1 MKVGDV
7 MDYTDLGTTAGISA
21 AATVIVAL
29 IKGGI
34 AISGR
39 WTHVLTVLVSLGLA
53 GAAATQGL
61 LQGNWLQV
69 LLTGVYAA
77 AAAVG
82 LHQAGPGVVTK
93 GGA

>member
-34 AISGR
+34 TVSGR

-53 GAAATQGL
+53 AAAASQGL
-61 LQGNWLQV
+61 LAGSWLQV

-82 LHQAGPGVVTK
+82 LHQAGPGVAK
-93 GGA
+93 GDE

>member
-1 MKVGDV
+1 
-7 MDYTDLGTTAGISA
+7 MDYTDLGTIAGISA

-34 AISGR
+34 SISGR
-39 WTHVLTVLVSLGLA
+39 ATHVLTVLVSLGLA
-53 GAAATQGL
+53 AAAASQGL
-61 LQGNWLQV
+61 LEAGWLQV

-82 LHQAGPGVVTK
+82 LHQAGPGVADTRRDY
-93 GGA
+93 

>member
-1 MKVGDV
+1 
-7 MDYTDLGTTAGISA
+7 MDYTDLGTIAGISA

-29 IKGGI
+29 IKSGI
-34 AISGR
+34 SISGR
-39 WTHVLTVLVSLGLA
+39 ATHVLTVAVSLGLA
-53 GAAATQGL
+53 WAAAPASP

-93 GGA
+93 GGN

>member
-1 MKVGDV
+1 
-7 MDYTDLGTTAGISA
+7 MDYTDLGTISGISA

-29 IKGGI
+29 VKGGVSV
-34 AISGR
+34 SGR
-39 WTHVLTVLVSLGLA
+39 ATHVLTVAVSLALA

-61 LQGNWLQV
+61 LAGTWLQV

-82 LHQAGPGVVTK
+82 LHQAGPGVASK
-93 GGA
+93 GGN

>member
-1 MKVGDV
+1 MEYG
-7 MDYTDLGTTAGISA
+7 DLGTIAGISA

-34 AISGR
+34 SISGR
-39 WTHVLTVLVSLGLA
+39 ATHVLTVAVSLAL
-53 GAAATQGL
+53 AAAAASQGL
-61 LQGNWLQV
+61 LEAGWLQV

-82 LHQAGPGVVTK
+82 LHQAGPGVAK
-93 GGA
+93 GDE

>member
-1 MKVGDV
+1 
-7 MDYTDLGTTAGISA
+7 MDYTDLGTIAGISA

-34 AISGR
+34 SISGR
-39 WTHVLTVLVSLGLA
+39 ATHVLTVAVSLGLA

-82 LHQAGPGVVTK
+82 LHQAGPGV
-93 GGA
+93 ADNRSN

>member
-1 MKVGDV
+1 MEYG
-7 MDYTDLGTTAGISA
+7 DLGTIAGISA

-34 AISGR
+34 SISGR
-39 WTHVLTVLVSLGLA
+39 ATHVLTVAVSLAL
-53 GAAATQGL
+53 AAAAASQGL
-61 LQGNWLQV
+61 LEAGWLQV

-82 LHQAGPGVVTK
+82 LHQAGPGV
-93 GGA
+93 ADNRSN

>member
-1 MKVGDV
+1 
-7 MDYTDLGTTAGISA
+7 MDYTDLGTIAGISA

-29 IKGGI
+29 IKGGVSV
-34 AISGR
+34 SGR
-39 WTHVLTVLVSLGLA
+39 ASHVLTVAVSLGLA

-61 LQGNWLQV
+61 LAGSWLQV

-82 LHQAGPGVVTK
+82 LHQAGPGVTDNRSNY
-93 GGA
+93 

>member
-1 MKVGDV
+1 MEYG
-7 MDYTDLGTTAGISA
+7 DLGTIAGISA

-34 AISGR
+34 SISGR
-39 WTHVLTVLVSLGLA
+39 ATHVLTVAVSLGLA

-82 LHQAGPGVVTK
+82 LHQAGPGV
-93 GGA
+93 ADNRSN

>member
-1 MKVGDV
+1 MEYG
-7 MDYTDLGTTAGISA
+7 DLGTIAGISA

-34 AISGR
+34 SISGR
-39 WTHVLTVLVSLGLA
+39 ATHVLTVAVSLGLA